1 MERKGEIEQSRA
13 SEWLSY
19 STPNASEKGAD
30 TSILGSRILFLFIF
44 PLFFILLFSFF
55 LFLSVYFSIPRA
67 VSASSRS
74 LFARSSA
81 RGKVSIAHTR
91 NSRPRSHSPSRTPLV
106 TPIDTCKQTIVKNRA
121 SPHPGLFSISAP
133 TTRLLLPVTSLR
145 FCDLHPHPLWVYLR
159 SIRDHY
165 TLLSL
170 TAPPL
175 STVYAMPSIF

>member
-1 MERKGEIEQSRA
+1 MSSRERVSDYLIPLPMRRRRVPIPPYWEVA
-13 SEWLSY
+13 SY
-19 STPNASEKGAD
+19 F
-30 TSILGSRILFLFIF
+30 FLFS
-44 PLFFILLFSFF
+44 LFFSFFYFHFF
-55 LFLSVYFSIPRA
+55 LFLFVYFSIPRA

-121 SPHPGLFSISAP
+121 SLNPGLFSISAP

-145 FCDLHPHPLWVYLR
+145 FCDLHPHPL
-159 SIRDHY
+159 
-165 TLLSL
+165 
-170 TAPPL
+170 
-175 STVYAMPSIF
+175 